1 MSMTLKVV
9 LIGDS
14 RVGKTTVMNRLLG
27 EHFDKTFVMTKT
39 GGMSQKFFAP
49 KLCHISYIP
58 W

>member
-1 MSMTLKVV
+1 MTLKVV